1 MGTDLKDLVQLNK
14 SHIKPAV
21 EVLTRAFRNYPLLQY
36 FFPDELE
43 RERIAPYFFQY
54 ILSYGVRHGEIYATS
69 PNLEGIAAWL
79 TSDNYPMT
87 FWRLIR
93 SVPLSIIF
101 GLWRKGGSRMRYTGE
116 YIDTVHKRLA
126 PFKHWFLQTIGAD
139 PQFKGKGYA
148 GKLLR
153 AMFTRID
160 EEGLP
165 CYLETLDE
173 TNVPLYEHFS
183 FKVIEKST
191 IPQTSL
197 TNWAMLRGVQQVAR
211 TQNGKEAQVLDILNK
226 HR

>member
-1 MGTDLKDLVQLNK
+1 MGKSQSSINPIGTDLKDLVQLNK

-21 EVLTRAFRNYPLLQY
+21 EMLTRAFRNYSLLQY

-69 PNLEGIAAWL
+69 PNLEGVAVWL

-87 FWRLIR
+87 FWRSIR

-101 GLWRKGGSRMRYTGE
+101 GLGRAGGSKMRYTGE

-126 PFKHWFLQTIGAD
+126 PFKHWFLQTIGVD

-148 GKLLR
+148 GTLLR

-173 TNVPLYEHFS
+173 TNVRLYEHFS

-191 IPQTSL
+191 IPETKL
-197 TNWAMLRGVQQVAR
+197 TNWAMLRE
-211 TQNGKEAQVLDILNK
+211 KSS
-226 HR
+226 

>member
-1 MGTDLKDLVQLNK
+1 MGTNSKDLLQLNK

-21 EVLTRAFRNYPLLQY
+21 EVLTRAFRNYSLLMY

-43 RERIAPYFFQY
+43 RERIAPYFFHY

-69 PNLEGIAAWL
+69 PNLEGVAVWL

-87 FWRLIR
+87 FWRSIR

-101 GLWRKGGSRMRYTGE
+101 GLGRAGGSKMKHTGE

-126 PFKHWFLQTIGAD
+126 PFKHWFLQTIGVA
-139 PQFKGKGYA
+139 PQFQGKGYA

-173 TNVPLYEHFS
+173 TNVRLYEHFG
-183 FKVIEKST
+183 FKVIEKSVIPETKLT
-191 IPQTSL
+191 I
-197 TNWAMLRGVQQVAR
+197 WAMLREKSSELHTSSNSD
-211 TQNGKEAQVLDILNK
+211 TQ
-226 HR
+226 